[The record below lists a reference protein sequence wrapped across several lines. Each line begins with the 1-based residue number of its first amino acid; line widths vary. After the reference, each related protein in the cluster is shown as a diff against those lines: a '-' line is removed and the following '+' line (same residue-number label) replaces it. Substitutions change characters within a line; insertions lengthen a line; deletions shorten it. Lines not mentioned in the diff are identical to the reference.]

1 MRRSIKI
8 ALFTLVIAG
17 LLGGSL
23 AWAGLSKTVTVSVD
37 GTERNV
43 STLAST
49 VQGALDTADLDVG
62 EHDVLVPDPSTSI
75 QDGASIALQR
85 GRPLNLTV
93 DGVTSEVYTTARS
106 VDEALD
112 QLGYRQAQLEVSASR
127 STRVPLDGLDLTINT
142 PHEVILTI
150 DGQTRPVVTTAT
162 DVAEFI
168 QEQSLAVGAND
179 WTSLY
184 RTQRLADQMQLRIV
198 RVTFSDLAVV
208 EPLPFP
214 VTETPD
220 DTLLECDREVDTPG
234 VLGERFVNYR
244 ITAHDGVE
252 VVRHAVA
259 IRTLAVPVGEVARV
273 GTKPRPAAASNN
285 DNSGGDNSG
294 GDNGGGG
301 NGGGDG
307 GDNGGGGNSGATPP
321 PPSGSLNW
329 DALAE
334 CESGG
339 NWAINTGNGY
349 YGGLQYDQQTWLAN
363 GGGAYAP
370 LPHQATR
377 EQQIAVGENTY
388 AERGD
393 SPWPA
398 CGYHLYD

>member
-1 MRRSIKI
+1 MRRTYRIV
-8 ALFTLVIAG
+8 LFSLVILG

-23 AWAGLSKTVTVSVD
+23 AWASLSKTVTVSVD
-37 GTERNV
+37 GEEREV

-49 VQGALDTADLDVG
+49 VQGALDSADLDVA
-62 EHDVLVPDPSTSI
+62 EHDVVIPAPRTAI
-75 QDGASIALQR
+75 QDGSSIALQR
-85 GRPLNLTV
+85 GRPLNLIV
-93 DGVTSEVYTTARS
+93 DGVTREVYTTARS

-112 QLGYRQAQLEVSASR
+112 QLGFRQSQLEVSASR
-127 STRVPLDGLDLTINT
+127 SERVPLDGMDLTINT
-142 PHEVILTI
+142 PRQIILTI
-150 DGQTRPVVTTAT
+150 DGQTRPVMTTAT

-168 QEQSLAVGAND
+168 DEQGLAVGAND

-184 RTQRLADQMQLRIV
+184 RTQHLADRMRLQVV
-198 RVTFSDLAVV
+198 RVTFSDVSVL
-208 EPLPFP
+208 EPVPFA

-220 DTLLECDREVDTPG
+220 DTLFEGEREVDTPG

-244 ITAHDGVE
+244 ITAHDGIE

-259 IRTLAVPVGEVARV
+259 IRTIAAPVGEVARV
-273 GTKPRPAAASNN
+273 GTKPRPA
-285 DNSGGDNSG
+285 
-294 GDNGGGG
+294 GG
-301 NGGGDG
+301 NTGGNDG
-307 GDNGGGGNSGATPP
+307 GNDGGNTGATPP
-321 PPSGSLNW
+321 PSDGSLNW
-329 DALAE
+329 DALAQ

-377 EQQIAVGENTY
+377 EQQIAVGEATY

-393 SPWPA
+393 SPWPS

>member
-1 MRRSIKI
+1 MRRSAKI

-23 AWAGLSKTVTVSVD
+23 AWAGLSKTVTLSVD
-37 GTERNV
+37 GTEREV

-49 VQGALDTADLDVG
+49 VQGVLDTADLEVG
-62 EHDVLVPDPSTSI
+62 DHDVLVPSPDTSI
-75 QDGASIALQR
+75 DDGASIALQR

-93 DGVTSEVYTTARS
+93 DGVTREVYTTARS

-112 QLGYRQAQLEVSASR
+112 QLGYRQGQLEVSASR
-127 STRVPLDGLDLTINT
+127 STRVPLDGMDLTINT
-142 PHEVILTI
+142 PREIILTI
-150 DGQTRPVVTTAT
+150 DGQTRPVVTTAL
-162 DVAEFI
+162 DVADFI

-220 DTLLECDREVDTPG
+220 DTLFEGEREVDTPG
-234 VLGERFVNYR
+234 VLGQRFVNYR

-252 VVRHAVA
+252 VIRHAVA
-259 IRTLAVPVGEVARV
+259 IRTLSVPVGEVARV
-273 GTKPRPAAASNN
+273 GSLPRPAASDTRN
-285 DNSGGDNSG
+285 
-294 GDNGGGG
+294 
-301 NGGGDG
+301 GGDG
-307 GDNGGGGNSGATPP
+307 GGDEGGGNTGATPP
-321 PPSGSLNW
+321 PSDGSLNW

-349 YGGLQYDQQTWLAN
+349 YGGLQYDEQTWLAN

-377 EQQIAVGENTY
+377 EQQIAVGETTY

-393 SPWPA
+393 SPWPS

>member
-1 MRRSIKI
+1 MKI

-37 GTERNV
+37 GEDREI

-49 VQGALDTADLDVG
+49 VQGVLDSADLEVG
-62 EHDVLVPDPSTSI
+62 DHDVLAPAAGTQV
-75 QDGASIALQR
+75 QDGTSIALQR
-85 GRPLNLTV
+85 GRLLNLTV
-93 DGVTSEVYTTARS
+93 NGISQEVYTTARS

-112 QLGYRQAQLEVSASR
+112 QLGYRQSQLRLSASR
-127 STRVPLDGLDLTINT
+127 NERVPVEGMDLTINT
-142 PHEVILTI
+142 PRQITLTI
-150 DGQTRPVVTTAT
+150 DGQTRPVQTLAT
-162 DVAEFI
+162 DVEEFI
-168 QEQSLAVGAND
+168 AEQELTVGASD

-184 RTQRLADQMQLRIV
+184 RSQPLANMMRLQII
-198 RVTFSDLAVV
+198 RVTFADYPTV
-208 EPLPFP
+208 EALPFP

-220 DTLLECDREVDTPG
+220 DTLFEGEREIDTPG
-234 VLGERFVNYR
+234 VPGQRFVNYR
-244 ITAHDGVE
+244 ATSHDGVE

-259 IRTLAVPVGEVARV
+259 IKPLVAPVTEVARV
-273 GTKPRPAAASNN
+273 GTRPRPAGS
-285 DNSGGDNSG
+285 DTGGGDT
-294 GDNGGGG
+294 GGG
-301 NGGGDG
+301 NT
-307 GDNGGGGNSGATPP
+307 GATPP
-321 PPSGSLNW
+321 PSDGTLNW

-349 YGGLQYDQQTWLAN
+349 YGGLQYNQQTWLAN

-377 EQQIAVGENTY
+377 EQQIAVGEATY

-393 SPWPA
+393 SPWPS